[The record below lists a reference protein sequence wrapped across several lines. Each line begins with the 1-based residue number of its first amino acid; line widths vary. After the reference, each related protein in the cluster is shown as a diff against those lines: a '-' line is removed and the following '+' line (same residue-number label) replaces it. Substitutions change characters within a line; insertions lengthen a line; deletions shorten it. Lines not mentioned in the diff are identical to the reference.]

1 MKTTFIL
8 HGGFAVS
15 DKQEDDLF
23 FQEILRNAPQNVH
36 VLLVYFAAE
45 ANRIPVYEKSDVEQ
59 FEKNKG
65 ERILSFEIAGNE
77 RFLEQA
83 QKADVIYLH
92 GGRSEKLLQTFKN
105 YQSFANHFRGKI
117 VGADSAGANILS
129 SVFYSKSMGA
139 GEGFGIIPIK
149 LICHFAEEMGAYLD
163 HTRLDLPTLYLSE
176 YQFKTFV
183 LDI

>member
-15 DKQEDDLF
+15 ARQEDDLF
-23 FQEILRNAPQNVH
+23 FQEILRNAPQNAH

-45 ANRIPVYEKSDVEQ
+45 ANRIPVYEKSDIEQ
-59 FEKNKG
+59 FEKKVG
-65 ERILSFEIAGNE
+65 ERVLSFEVARDE
-77 RFLEQA
+77 LFLEQV
-83 QKADVIYLH
+83 QRADIIYLH
-92 GGRSEKLLQTFKN
+92 GGRSEKLLQAFKN
-105 YQSFANHFRGKI
+105 YPSFVNLLHGKI

-129 SVFYSKSMGA
+129 SVFYSKSMGV
-139 GEGFGIIPIK
+139 GEGLGIIPIK
-149 LICHFAEEMGAYLD
+149 LICHFKEEMRTYLD

-183 LDI
+183 IE